1 DQLFDM
7 MPNKIDPF
15 YGARRVFDS
24 LSQSYF
30 IPNKEHTYLEI
41 EEQVI
46 AYVMHHNWGKIWV
59 PDFNTKPKKK
69 SKEAKEGIQLYHW
82 YNEKKMKAERIES
95 LIGFGPD
102 ADVEYRTIPIMD
114 QGVIVGMKTE

>member
-1 DQLFDM
+1 
-7 MPNKIDPF
+7 
-15 YGARRVFDS
+15 
-24 LSQSYF
+24 
-30 IPNKEHTYLEI
+30 KEHTYLEI

-59 PDFNTKPKKK
+59 PDCNTKPKKK

-114 QGVIVGMKTE
+114 QGVIVGMKTEKYFYNESESKIEVLSEETRMFPK